1 MKILFLEF
9 CLSSQFPK
17 PCGPEGSVSEPLGRY
32 QTASLALPS
41 CLPPSA
47 RLLGLRMLSW
57 AFLPQRMLM
66 WCLHW
71 RAWRDCTCSPAL
83 REGRNTFP
91 TFFHEKKKKSND
103 FIHFFFF
110 FGCICC
116 LTRASLGAQ
125 SVKTLPAVWETQ
137 VRSLRQ
143 EDPLEED
150 MAAHASILAW

>member
-17 PCGPEGSVSEPLGRY
+17 PCGPEGSVSEPLGCY

-47 RLLGLRMLSW
+47 RLLGLRMMSW
-57 AFLPQRMLM
+57 AFLLQRMLM

-110 FGCICC
+110 FF
-116 LTRASLGAQ
+116 L
-125 SVKTLPAVWETQ
+125 AVFA
-137 VRSLRQ
+137 V
-143 EDPLEED
+143 
-150 MAAHASILAW
+150 